1 MSMTLINF
9 VQKSKLPTKIELE
22 NKIKELG
29 YDFKF
34 LTDFEKFDNLNQI
47 DSIDCVLNGNQTFVE
62 IYFNPATEILSDFPN
77 LKKDLSDKDFGISFT
92 FGADELVSACINI
105 ISVGLIDLSQSVVLY
120 ADEEIFYSRKML
132 VQDISNSLEYNEEE
146 TYSIPKEAIEENLR
160 YDQKKKKGKIKKG
173 KRNKNVTDIM
183 LWSMLIIGMI
193 LMNRKIISWYIPCLL
208 LAVVLIKSII
218 DHNKKG
224 KYKRK

>member
-9 VQKSKLPTKIELE
+9 VQKDKLPTKIELE

-34 LTDFEKFDNLNQI
+34 LTDFEEFDNLNQT

-77 LKKDLSDKDFGISFT
+77 LKKDLTDKDFGISFT

-105 ISVGLIDLSQSVVLY
+105 ISIGLIDLSQSIVLY

-132 VQDISNSLEYNEEE
+132 IQDIDSCLEYNGEE
-146 TYSIPKEAIEENLR
+146 TYSIPQEAIEENLR
-160 YDQKKKKGKIKKG
+160 FDQKKKKE
-173 KRNKNVTDIM
+173 KRNKKVTDIV
-183 LWSMLIIGMI
+183 LWSLLIIGMI
-193 LMNRKIISWYIPCLL
+193 LMNRKIISWYFPCLL
-208 LAVVLIKSII
+208 LAIVLIKSVIE
-218 DHNKKG
+218 HNKKG

>member
-9 VQKSKLPTKIELE
+9 VQKDKLPTKIELE
-22 NKIKELG
+22 NKINDLG

-34 LTDFEKFDNLNQI
+34 LTKFENFDNLNQI

-77 LKKDLSDKDFGISFT
+77 LKNDLSDKDFGISFT

-132 VQDISNSLEYNEEE
+132 IQDIESCLEYNGKE
-146 TYSIPKEAIEENLR
+146 TYSIPKEAIEENLSF
-160 YDQKKKKGKIKKG
+160 DQKKKKEKIKNNIQNIVLG
-173 KRNKNVTDIM
+173 S
-183 LWSMLIIGMI
+183 LLIIAMI

-208 LAVVLIKSII
+208 LSIVLIKSII
-218 DHNKKG
+218 EHNKNG

>member
-9 VQKSKLPTKIELE
+9 VQKDKLPTKIELE
-22 NKIKELG
+22 NKINDLG

-34 LTDFEKFDNLNQI
+34 LTKFENFDNLNQI

-77 LKKDLSDKDFGISFT
+77 LKNDLSDKDFGISFT

-132 VQDISNSLEYNEEE
+132 IQDIESCLEYNGEE
-146 TYSIPKEAIEENLR
+146 TYSIPKEAIEENLSF
-160 YDQKKKKGKIKKG
+160 DQKKKKE
-173 KRNKNVTDIM
+173 KRKNNIQNIV
-183 LWSMLIIGMI
+183 LWSLLIIAMI

-208 LAVVLIKSII
+208 LSIVLIKSII
-218 DHNKKG
+218 EHNKNG

>member
-9 VQKSKLPTKIELE
+9 VQKSKLPTKIEFE

-92 FGADELVSACINI
+92 FGSDELVSACINI

-132 VQDISNSLEYNEEE
+132 IQDISNSLEYNGEE

-160 YDQKKKKGKIKKG
+160 YDQKRKKE
-173 KRNKNVTDIM
+173 KRNKKVTDIV
-183 LWSMLIIGMI
+183 LWSLLIIGMI

-208 LAVVLIKSII
+208 LAIVLIKSII
-218 DHNKKG
+218 EHNKKG
-224 KYKRK
+224 AYKRK